1 MAVSEQLKALV
12 DQMPDPDD
20 RGMFTESVD
29 KGKLEKGL
37 VDKAK
42 LERLKVDKERIE
54 KAIAEIHKGGRENV
68 RGLIE
73 MLGEPGSDEDVKPHY
88 ALHCLAN
95 YTVIAKDEKGRRTL
109 CEVLCEA
116 LSGNYSPYIKGFLC
130 QTLQWFGHRESAA
143 ALGKLLTDA
152 QLCDAAAMALVGI
165 KDGAAEQLR
174 AALPNAQGRCR
185 LAIVNSLAAL
195 ADAGSAA
202 ALKQALKDDDREV
215 RIAAGAGL
223 AALGDPGAVDV
234 LIKAA
239 DVPPGWERI
248 QATKHCLVLAEKLT
262 AAGKKPEAR
271 RIYQHLR
278 DTRKDASEAYI
289 REVAQKALTAA

>member
-12 DQMPDPDD
+12 DQMPNPDD
-20 RGMFTESVD
+20 RGMFTEKVD
-29 KGKLEKGL
+29 KDKIEK
-37 VDKAK
+37 AI
-42 LERLKVDKERIE
+42 VDKERIE
-54 KAIAEIHKGGRENV
+54 RAIAAIHAGGRENV

-73 MLGEPGSDEDVKPHY
+73 MLGEPGSDQDVKPHY
-88 ALHCLAN
+88 ALHCLARH
-95 YTVIAKDEKGRRTL
+95 TVIAEDEQGRRAL
-109 CEVLCEA
+109 CEVLGEA
-116 LSGNYSPYIKGFLC
+116 LSGNHSPYIKGFLC

-143 ALGKLLTDA
+143 PLGKLLTDE
-152 QLCDAAAMALVGI
+152 QLCDAAAMALVAI

-174 AALPNAQGRCR
+174 AALPKAQGRCR

-195 ADAGSAA
+195 ADTGATA
-202 ALKQALKDDDREV
+202 ALQQALKDDDREV

-234 LIKAA
+234 LLKAA
-239 DVPPGWERI
+239 DVQPGWERI
-248 QATKHCLVLAEKLT
+248 QVTKHCLVLAEKLT
-262 AAGKKPEAR
+262 AAGKKAEAR

-289 REVAQKALTAA
+289 REVVEKALAAA